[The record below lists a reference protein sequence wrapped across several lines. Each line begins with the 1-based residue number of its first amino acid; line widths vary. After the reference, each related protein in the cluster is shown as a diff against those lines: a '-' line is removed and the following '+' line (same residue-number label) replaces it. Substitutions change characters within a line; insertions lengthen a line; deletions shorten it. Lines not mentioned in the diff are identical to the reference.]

1 MEFDDVSQLRR
12 RRDRE
17 IPLLSFPMTPVNP
30 DVPSKW
36 GHYRQ
41 ILNDL
46 FSNNSNNTKKRK
58 RSVLYSDRVLDAIG
72 LEDADHLNVLDWNPS
87 ILLSI
92 VLDDTVHLWNP
103 NSSADCVLTT
113 GESGGGSVT
122 SVSWAPDGRHIA
134 IGLDNG
140 RIQLWDAEG
149 KRKLRTLMS
158 RSSRIGA
165 LAWQGNILTSGGSDG
180 LVIDSDPRLPSSSV
194 VVHTYRGHR
203 RGDICGLEW
212 ADSGFKQLA
221 SGGRDGLVYIWD
233 SRIED
238 RWMFRL
244 RAAATG
250 AVRALG
256 WCPFRENLLATG
268 GGVGGDADD
277 DSNGSIK
284 FWNTRT
290 GDCVSSVTTGSSQ
303 IANLITKCPILI
315 ASNWDKT
322 IKPKFYYLQSAG
334 YSSSDL
340 ASLLS
345 SIPHILTASLENRL
359 KPNFELLKS
368 IIGSNKLIASAL
380 RQTTRLIQGNLE
392 TDFLPNVKTLESCGI
407 PNTSIAKL
415 VGLHPRVILMPNEN
429 FKVTVELIREMG
441 FNPLSTMFVH
451 GVAAVSR
458 FNHSTWKKKLGVYKS
473 LGWSQKEVMS
483 AFVRQPFCMLLS
495 EKKIRKAMD
504 FYVKELKW
512 GPSFLSVHPVL
523 LNLSL
528 EKRVMPRCSVTS
540 LLEAEG
546 LMTKSSSVHFLMITE
561 KDFLDKYVIRYKNQI
576 PKLLD
581 AYRADSQKAC
591 SEAIL

>member
-1 MEFDDVSQLRR
+1 MIRSLQRISTQIFYTNKQSNLTLTHLRFLKTPISKNPEEPNSPDFTVSYL
-12 RRDRE
+12 
-17 IPLLSFPMTPVNP
+17 INSCGLSPQSALST
-30 DVPSKW
+30 SKK
-36 GHYRQ
+36 
-41 ILNDL
+41 IKLK
-46 FSNNSNNTKKRK
+46 SP
-58 RSVLYSDRVLDAIG
+58 
-72 LEDADHLNVLDWNPS
+72 E
-87 ILLSI
+87 
-92 VLDDTVHLWNP
+92 NP
-103 NSSADCVLTT
+103 NSILNF
-113 GESGGGSVT
+113 
-122 SVSWAPDGRHIA
+122 
-134 IGLDNG
+134 L
-140 RIQLWDAEG
+140 
-149 KRKLRTLMS
+149 KS
-158 RSSRIGA
+158 R
-165 LAWQGNILTSGGSDG
+165 
-180 LVIDSDPRLPSSSV
+180 
-194 VVHTYRGHR
+194 
-203 RGDICGLEW
+203 
-212 ADSGFKQLA
+212 GF
-221 SGGRDGLVYIWD
+221 
-233 SRIED
+233 
-238 RWMFRL
+238 
-244 RAAATG
+244 T
-250 AVRALG
+250 
-256 WCPFRENLLATG
+256 
-268 GGVGGDADD
+268 
-277 DSNGSIK
+277 
-284 FWNTRT
+284 NT
-290 GDCVSSVTTGSSQ
+290 Q
-303 IANLITKCPILI
+303 IANLVTKCPILI

-340 ASLLS
+340 ASLIS

-392 TDFLPNVKTLESCGI
+392 TNFLPNVKTLESCGI

-415 VGLHPRVILMPNEN
+415 AGLHPRVILMPNEQ

-483 AFVRQPFCMLLS
+483 AFAKQPFCMLLS
-495 EKKIRKAMD
+495 EKKIRKAVD

-512 GPSFLSVHPVL
+512 GPSFLSAHPVL

-540 LLEAEG
+540 LLEAKG